1 MDLFVI
7 NHRHTHRFPAHAILQ
22 VLRCFHS
29 SGLCYML
36 FYFAK
41 SGQGVGK
48 MQLDQRS
55 SHWTACIPHDF
66 LNEKKNGCKLTL
78 RSRKVLAGLRGQITA
93 IGIIPQIR
101 DQFFLACFLHEAM
114 STDYIWA
121 LYKWPATSRLDF
133 RRVCASLHELVSL
146 LPSCRWQ

>member
-1 MDLFVI
+1 MYGSSCNNDFFPLLICCFSLKNILPQQMDLFVI

-78 RSRKVLAGLRGQITA
+78 RSRKVLAGLRGQIT
-93 IGIIPQIR
+93 GNR
-101 DQFFLACFLHEAM
+101 NN
-114 STDYIWA
+114 STDPRSVLPGVLSPRSNVNG
-121 LYKWPATSRLDF
+121 LYLGTL
-133 RRVCASLHELVSL
+133 
-146 LPSCRWQ
+146 